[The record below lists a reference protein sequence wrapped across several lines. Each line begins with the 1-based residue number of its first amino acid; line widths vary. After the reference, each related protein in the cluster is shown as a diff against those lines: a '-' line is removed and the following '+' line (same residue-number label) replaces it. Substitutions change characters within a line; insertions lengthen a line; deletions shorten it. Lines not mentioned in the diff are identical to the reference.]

1 MDNFDE
7 FLESVQQKDQPQVTL
22 LTSLE
27 QKETFRLQLR
37 EKILNGDLNPLEF
50 YSSAKLITDAI
61 EDLKKDPDVFDCAT
75 TEIAKYGKEKP
86 TVNGSVITSAQRAT
100 PDYDSC
106 GDTVYNDLKAKLKDR
121 EQFLK
126 NLPPEGTV
134 NPDTGELI
142 KPPVFKYSTYITVK
156 I

>member
-1 MDNFDE
+1 MEDFNE
-7 FLESVQQKDQPQVTL
+7 FLESVQQKEVPIL
-22 LTSLE
+22 LTSVE
-27 QKETFRLQLR
+27 QKEAFRLQVR
-37 EKILNGDLNPLEF
+37 ERILNGDLNPLQF
-50 YSSAKLITDAI
+50 YVSAKLVTDAI
-61 EDLKKDPDVFDCAT
+61 EDLKKDPDVYDCVS

-86 TVNGSVITSAQRAT
+86 TVNGSIVTSSQRST
-100 PDYDSC
+100 PDYESC
-106 GDTVYNDLKAKLKDR
+106 GDTVYNELKQKLKDR

-142 KPPVFKYSTYITVK
+142 KPPVFKYTTYITVK